1 MISEDAVLRHAWQML
16 RTSGTEAQQEAADY
30 ARSLAEKGDEAGS
43 ELWQRVASAIGRL
56 QQPNAG

>member
-16 RTSGTEAQQEAADY
+16 RASGTEAQQEAADY

-43 ELWQRVASAIGRL
+43 ELWQRVATAIARL
-56 QQPNAG
+56 RQPTAG